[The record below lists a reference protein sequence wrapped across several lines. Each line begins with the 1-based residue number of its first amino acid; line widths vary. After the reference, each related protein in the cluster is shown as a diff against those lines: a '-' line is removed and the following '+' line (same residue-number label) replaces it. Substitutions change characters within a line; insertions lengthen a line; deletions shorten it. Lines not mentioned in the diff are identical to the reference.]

1 MRYMKLRTAIILA
14 AMFPL
19 LVDPL
24 AGRGAENLTVAATRL
39 TGSEA
44 VTVSGSASPQ
54 QRLEAAMYARFS
66 KDLPTV
72 LLSRWFLSS
81 DTNGHYAAALPI
93 APAYFRHAIVT
104 VVVHALPTGPT
115 ASADVTVRAPNTPAP
130 PDELP
135 PSFR

>member
-1 MRYMKLRTAIILA
+1 MKLRTAIILA

-24 AGRGAENLTVAATRL
+24 ASRGAETLTVTATRL
-39 TGSEA
+39 VGSEA
-44 VTVSGSASPQ
+44 VTVTGSAPPQ

-72 LLSRWFLSS
+72 LLSRWYLSS
-81 DTNGHYAAALPI
+81 DADGHYTTALPI
-93 APAYFRHAIVT
+93 APAFFRHAILT
-104 VVVHALPTGPT
+104 VVVRSLPAGPS
-115 ASADVTVRAPNTPAP
+115 ASADVTVRAPNVPAP

-135 PSFR
+135 PSVR